1 MNRNFPG
8 ASSQVNESMIIRP
21 SKLEDV
27 NLAPVF
33 SRARSK
39 DALPGIEPNQRDKY
53 LKMAGVQNI
62 LQEGR
67 RESQKML
74 LMERHQDKQL
84 MGIYMHNNLPP
95 PRHQKISGLPQL
107 RIPSGMQ
114 QQSNAAE
121 GFGLR
126 RINMPRGPVPHSLM
140 RPPRSDIM
148 SSRRQDQY
156 ESGLGGS
163 GSAAVRSIDR
173 LPIPS
178 TNSKVSLK
186 PVWWG

>member
-1 MNRNFPG
+1 
-8 ASSQVNESMIIRP
+8 MIIRP

-27 NLAPVF
+27 NLAPSF

-39 DALPGIEPNQRDKY
+39 DALPGVEPNLRDQY
-53 LKMAGVQNI
+53 LRLAGVANV

-74 LMERHQDKQL
+74 LMERHKAKDSQL

-95 PRHQKISGLPQL
+95 PRQQQRMSGLPQIRL
-107 RIPSGMQ
+107 PSGMHHQ
-114 QQSNAAE
+114 NND
-121 GFGLR
+121 GGLR
-126 RINMPRGPVPHSLM
+126 RINMPRGPVPQSLM
-140 RPPRSDIM
+140 RPPRSDIL
-148 SSRRQDQY
+148 SSRRNDQY

-163 GSAAVRSIDR
+163 GSAAVRSIER
-173 LPIPS
+173 PSLMPIPTTS
-178 TNSKVSLK
+178 SKVTLK